1 MRLPKGT
8 RLDGELTYDN
18 SAGNYRNPNTPPKR
32 VQWGEN
38 STDEMGSLLLNV
50 LPKQAA
56 DLSLL
61 QTSTIVYVLTPVPL
75 VGNKP
80 LFVSSG
86 MVDGARAQP
95 GAVTPGK
102 IVVLYGSRLGPAT
115 LAGASIGGDG
125 RVATSTGGTQ
135 VLFDGV
141 PAPILY
147 TSSGQVA
154 AVVPYAV
161 DGKLGTQV
169 QVRNGS
175 LASDAVAL
183 PAFPVA
189 PSIFSVDLS
198 GTGPAAV
205 LNQDGLTVNSPE
217 SPAAR
222 GSYISIY
229 ATGEGQTSP
238 NGIDGRIATAGSL
251 PAPIRQVQ
259 AWVDGKP
266 AEVQYAGA
274 APGAVA
280 GLFQVNVRIPLDA
293 AAGDVPIVIQVGTA
307 STQPGMTISVK

>member
-1 MRLPKGT
+1 M
-8 RLDGELTYDN
+8 
-18 SAGNYRNPNTPPKR
+18 
-32 VQWGEN
+32 
-38 STDEMGSLLLNV
+38 
-50 LPKQAA
+50 LPKQPN
-56 DLSLL
+56 DITLL
-61 QTSTIVYVLTPVPL
+61 QTSSIVYVLTPVPL

-86 MVDGARAQP
+86 MVDGASAQP

-102 IVVLYGSRLGPAT
+102 IVVLYGSRLGPGT
-115 LAGASIGGDG
+115 QTGASIAGDG
-125 RVATSTGGTQ
+125 RVATDTGGTQ

-175 LASDAVAL
+175 LTSDAVAM
-183 PAFPVA
+183 PVA
-189 PSIFSVDLS
+189 QVSPSIFSVNLS
-198 GTGPAAV
+198 GTGPAAI
-205 LNQDGLTVNSPE
+205 LNQDGLTVNSAK
-217 SPAAR
+217 SPAAK

-229 ATGEGQTSP
+229 ATGEGQTNP
-238 NGIDGRIATAGSL
+238 GGIDGRMATGGNL
-251 PAPIRQVQ
+251 PKPVREVR
-259 AWVDGKP
+259 AWVDGKL

-274 APGAVA
+274 APDAVA

-293 AAGDVPIVIQVGTA
+293 ASGDVPIEIHVGAA
-307 STQPGMTISVK
+307 SSQRGMTVAVN

>member
-1 MRLPKGT
+1 M
-8 RLDGELTYDN
+8 
-18 SAGNYRNPNTPPKR
+18 
-32 VQWGEN
+32 
-38 STDEMGSLLLNV
+38 
-50 LPKQAA
+50 
-56 DLSLL
+56 
-61 QTSTIVYVLTPVPL
+61 YVLTPVPL

-86 MVDGARAQP
+86 MVDGASAQP

-125 RVATSTGGTQ
+125 KVATNTGGTQ

-161 DGKLGTQV
+161 DGKPGTQV

-175 LASDAVAL
+175 LASDAVAM
-183 PAFPVA
+183 PVTAVA

-205 LNQDGLTVNSPE
+205 LNQDGLTVNSAK
-217 SPAAR
+217 SPAAK

-238 NGIDGRIATAGSL
+238 GGIDGRIASGGSL
-251 PAPIRQVQ
+251 PKPVREVQ

-293 AAGDVPIVIQVGTA
+293 ASGEVPIEIHVGTA
-307 STQPGMTISVK
+307 QHASGHDGGGEV